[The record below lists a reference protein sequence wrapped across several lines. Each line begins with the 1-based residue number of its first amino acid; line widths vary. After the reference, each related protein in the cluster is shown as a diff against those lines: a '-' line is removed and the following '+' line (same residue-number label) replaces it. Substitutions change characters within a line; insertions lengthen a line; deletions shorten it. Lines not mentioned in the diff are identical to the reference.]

1 VYAGTRPG
9 DVDRDLAAAN
19 GATVAGSGRVR
30 YRARMQRALPDLG
43 PRGEGWVVLQGIIFM
58 AIFGAGWVGPA
69 WSGAA
74 RLAGAALGIAAIAAG
89 GSLALR
95 AVVDLGESLTA
106 VPRPKERARLVERGA
121 YRMVRHPIYG
131 GLVLGAIGWGLA
143 MAAPL
148 AIAAGALLGVF
159 FDLKSRREEAWLTDR
174 YADYPAYRSRTRKL
188 LPWIY

>member
-1 VYAGTRPG
+1 MQ
-9 DVDRDLAAAN
+9 
-19 GATVAGSGRVR
+19 

-43 PRGEGWVVLQGIIFM
+43 PRGEGWVVLQGIIFL
-58 AIFGAGWVGPA
+58 AIFGAGWMGPA
-69 WSGAA
+69 WTGTP
-74 RLAGAALGIAAIAAG
+74 RLAGIALGIAAIVAG
-89 GSLALR
+89 GALALR
-95 AVVDLGESLTA
+95 GVIDLGESLTA
-106 VPRPKERARLVERGA
+106 VPRPKARARLVQRGA

-174 YADYPAYRSRTRKL
+174 YAEYPAYRARTRKL

>member
-1 VYAGTRPG
+1 MYAGLRPHDRAETG
-9 DVDRDLAAAN
+9 APVD
-19 GATVAGSGRVR
+19 GSDRVQ
-30 YRARMQRALPDLG
+30 YRARMQRTLPDLG
-43 PRGEGWVVLQGIIFM
+43 PRGEGWVALQGIIFL
-58 AIFGAGWVGPA
+58 AVFGAGWLGPA
-69 WSGAA
+69 WSGAP
-74 RLAGAALGIAAIAAG
+74 RLAGAALGIVAIVAG

-95 AVVDLGESLTA
+95 GVIDLGDNLTA
-106 VPRPKERARLVERGA
+106 VPRPKEHARLVERGA

-148 AIAAGALLGVF
+148 AVAGGAVLGLF

-174 YADYPAYRSRTRKL
+174 YAEYPAYRARTRKL